1 MPQARNT
8 GSYTSVP
15 RTPPERMQWGVRDT
29 KAQWGLP
36 SGPLGCGPVLWQ
48 LAAALPQQNRGQE
61 AWPDGT
67 RGRGEELGLMCP
79 VWSGGTV
86 GQAAHQPW
94 SPLLSQPVMHKSRRW
109 QPLPFKVTVCS
120 VE

>member
-79 VWSGGTV
+79 V
-86 GQAAHQPW
+86 
-94 SPLLSQPVMHKSRRW
+94 
-109 QPLPFKVTVCS
+109 
-120 VE
+120 